1 MTKNLSGITRR
12 SCSEIDYVVF
22 AELAVHMGKVSQMR
36 NAHIPRK
43 VSRPWSHLCVALVSL
58 DRLQHGPCLPLRP
71 PCNRPS
77 YAWAHDRRISGG
89 QLHTF
94 SCTGRVSRSISSHG
108 WCGYHSEV
116 RARAQRN
123 GSRSQPASRHGG
135 NLSFAASQQ
144 AVTAEISASELW
156 LAAYFSSSQIS
167 SLSYQDRQKK
177 NTVPEHFN
185 DDCCSYYSSS
195 VDLNSV
201 LRCYIQIGC
210 RQEIPTVPYEL
221 AVVTDIFTRP
231 EERTQ
236 TSFCPPPA

>member
-1 MTKNLSGITRR
+1 
-12 SCSEIDYVVF
+12 
-22 AELAVHMGKVSQMR
+22 MR
-36 NAHIPRK
+36 NAHNPRK

-71 PCNRPS
+71 PCSRPS
-77 YAWAHDRRISGG
+77 YAWAHDRRIRGG

-94 SCTGRVSRSISSHG
+94 SCTAAPLPAAVVARSGRVSRSISSHG

-167 SLSYQDRQKK
+167 SLSYQDRKK
-177 NTVPEHFN
+177 KKYLNT
-185 DDCCSYYSSS
+185 SK
-195 VDLNSV
+195 
-201 LRCYIQIGC
+201 I
-210 RQEIPTVPYEL
+210 T
-221 AVVTDIFTRP
+221 AV
-231 EERTQ
+231 Q
-236 TSFCPPPA
+236 

>member
-1 MTKNLSGITRR
+1 MF
-12 SCSEIDYVVF
+12 CDADIDTCVTEQVQV
-22 AELAVHMGKVSQMR
+22 AELSSLPVASTAKG
-36 NAHIPRK
+36 I
-43 VSRPWSHLCVALVSL
+43 ALVSL

-77 YAWAHDRRISGG
+77 YAWAHDRRIRGG

-94 SCTGRVSRSISSHG
+94 SCTAAPLPAAVVARSGRVSRSISSHG

-177 NTVPEHFN
+177 NT
-185 DDCCSYYSSS
+185 
-195 VDLNSV
+195 
-201 LRCYIQIGC
+201 
-210 RQEIPTVPYEL
+210 
-221 AVVTDIFTRP
+221 
-231 EERTQ
+231 
-236 TSFCPPPA
+236 